1 MNLFKLEKK
10 SVIKLVFLALIFTAI
25 TIVGIKTAPWLIE
38 HGRSPEY
45 IREYLNSFGDV
56 GFLVYVLIQAIQVI
70 IVIIPGDLFSICGGF
85 VYGIPLGFALSFLGL
100 MSGTVI
106 AFYISRIFGHDF
118 VSSFIA
124 KDKIEKISEVLNST
138 KGTIGMF
145 VICTIPFIPK
155 DVMIYIAGLTP
166 VKASRLFI
174 IYGLSRIPSILIW
187 VSIGSDTYEKDYWG
201 VAIIISILLVLLA
214 IMFFTI
220 RYIVR
225 KKGVS
230 IEKFKHFVKIH
241 HILKNK

>member
-1 MNLFKLEKK
+1 MSLIKLESKL
-10 SVIKLVFLALIFTAI
+10 VIKLVFLTLIFTIIA
-25 TIVGIKTAPWLIE
+25 IVGIKTVPWLIE

-45 IREYLNSFGDV
+45 IREYLSSFGNA
-56 GFLVYVLIQAIQVI
+56 GFLIYVLIQAIQVI
-70 IVIIPGDLFSICGGF
+70 IVVIPGDLFSICGGF

-100 MSGTVI
+100 MSGSVI
-106 AFYISRIFGHDF
+106 AFYISRLLGHDF

-124 KDKIEKISEVLNST
+124 KEKIEKISEVLNST
-138 KGTIGMF
+138 KGAIGMF

-166 VKASRLFI
+166 VKASRLFL
-174 IYGLSRIPSILIW
+174 IYGLSRVPSILIW

-214 IMFFTI
+214 AVFFTV
-220 RYIVR
+220 RYIIK

-230 IEKFKHFVKIH
+230 IEKLKHFIKIH
-241 HILKNK
+241 HLLKNK